1 MTQLNEMKQELQ
13 NNDKKVILFPHFLN
27 DKTLSREEFDIEF
40 QDWMDK
46 ALRGEL
52 PEEPTE
58 EDLKC

>member
-1 MTQLNEMKQELQ
+1 MEQELQ
-13 NNDKKVILFPHFLN
+13 NDDKKVILFPRFLN

-58 EDLKC
+58 EDLRC

>member
-1 MTQLNEMKQELQ
+1 MTQLNEMEQELQ
-13 NNDKKVILFPHFLN
+13 NDNKKVILFPRFLN